1 MSFDNARTSIL
12 QGFTPKEHFG
22 RRLHLPTRSA
32 WAALAL
38 ALSLPAGAQS
48 LSEVYATAKA
58 YDATYRSALAQ
69 FQASQAK
76 AEQARAGLLPS
87 VGMTAEAYSSD
98 LRSSY
103 PALNGSTNNEALK
116 LQASQPLFRPANSLS
131 YEQAQRSLTAAQAQL
146 QAAEQDLM
154 VRTAQAYF
162 DVLTAQDNQSF
173 TRAQKAAVAEQ
184 LAAAKRNFE
193 VGTATITD
201 TREAQARYDLV
212 AAQEIASDNDLK
224 VKQMA
229 LDQLI
234 GQSGTQPW
242 HLKAGTALPAV
253 VPSAVTDWTS
263 RAASEHPLIRQAET
277 ALEVAQ
283 LETRKAN
290 AGHLP
295 TVDAVVQYQRT
306 HAPSGFPAI
315 PGLAVPNYLSN
326 NTATVG
332 VQMNLPL
339 FAGFA
344 VQNRVKEALALED
357 KARND
362 LEGVKRS
369 VDLATRTAFF
379 GLQSGRSQVQALEA
393 AEASSQSALEANQLG
408 YQVGVRINIDV
419 LNAQS
424 QLYQTKAQL
433 SKARYDVLVGGLK
446 LRQASGVL
454 QTGDVQAVSDLL
466 TR

>member
-1 MSFDNARTSIL
+1 MSFDPSSASIRPSTTGAAGCRRPL
-12 QGFTPKEHFG
+12 GTWVQGPV
-22 RRLHLPTRSA
+22 A
-32 WAALAL
+32 VLAIVL
-38 ALSLPAGAQS
+38 ALPAGAQS
-48 LSEVYATAKA
+48 LSEVYDTAKA
-58 YDATYRSALAQ
+58 YDATYLSALSQ

-76 AEQARAGLLPS
+76 AEQARAGLLPT
-87 VGMTAEAYSSD
+87 VGVTAEAYSSE

-103 PALNGSTNNEALK
+103 PALNGTSNNESLK
-116 LQASQPLFRPANSLS
+116 LQASQPLFRMANSLT

-146 QAAEQDLM
+146 QAAEQDLI

-162 DVLTAQDNQSF
+162 DVLVAQENQSF

-212 AAQEIASDNDLK
+212 TAQEIASDNDLR
-224 VKQMA
+224 VKRLA

-234 GQSGTQPW
+234 GKAGTQPW
-242 HLKAGTALPAV
+242 HLRSGTTLPAV
-253 VPSAVTDWTS
+253 VPDAVDSWTA
-263 RAASEHPLIRQAET
+263 RAATEHPLVRQAET
-277 ALEVAQ
+277 SLEVAQ

-290 AGHLP
+290 AGHMP
-295 TVDAVVQYQRT
+295 TVDAVAQYQRT

-315 PGLAVPNYLSN
+315 PGLAIPSYLSN
-326 NTATVG
+326 NTATIG

-344 VQNRVKEALALED
+344 VQNRVKETLALEE
-357 KARND
+357 KARTD
-362 LEGVKRS
+362 LEAVKRS
-369 VDLATRTAFF
+369 IDLATRAAFF

-454 QTGDVQAVSDLL
+454 QAADVLAVNDLL

>member
-1 MSFDNARTSIL
+1 MSFDLACASIRPVISGTAVFPRHPFLRARS
-12 QGFTPKEHFG
+12 
-22 RRLHLPTRSA
+22 SV
-32 WAALAL
+32 AALVVAL
-38 ALSLPAGAQS
+38 ALPAGAQS
-48 LSEVYATAKA
+48 LSEAYETAKG
-58 YDATYRSALAQ
+58 YDATYLSALSQ
-69 FQASQAK
+69 YQASQAK
-76 AEQARAGLLPS
+76 AEQARAGLLPT
-87 VGMTAEAYSSD
+87 VGLSAEAYSSE

-103 PALNGSTNNEALK
+103 AALNGTTNNEALK
-116 LQASQPLFRPANSLS
+116 LQASQPLFRMANSLT
-131 YEQAQRSLTAAQAQL
+131 YDQAQRSLTAAQAQL
-146 QAAEQDLM
+146 QAAEQDLI

-212 AAQEIASDNDLK
+212 TAQEIASDNDLR
-224 VKQMA
+224 VKKLA

-234 GQSGTQPW
+234 GKAGTQPW
-242 HLKAGTALPAV
+242 HLKVGSALPAV
-253 VPSAVTDWTS
+253 VPDAVDSWTG
-263 RAASEHPLIRQAET
+263 RAATEHPLVRQAET

-290 AGHLP
+290 AGHMP

-315 PGLAVPNYLSN
+315 PGLAIPSYLSN
-326 NTATVG
+326 NTTTIG

-344 VQNRVKEALALED
+344 VQNRVKETLALED
-357 KARND
+357 KARTD
-362 LEGVKRS
+362 LEAVKRTI
-369 VDLATRTAFF
+369 DLATRSAFF

-454 QTGDVQAVSDLL
+454 QGGDVQAVNDLL